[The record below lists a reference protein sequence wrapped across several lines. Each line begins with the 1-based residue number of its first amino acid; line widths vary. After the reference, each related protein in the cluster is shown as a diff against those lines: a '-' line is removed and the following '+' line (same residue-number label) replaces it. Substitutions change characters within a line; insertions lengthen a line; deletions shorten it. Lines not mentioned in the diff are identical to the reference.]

1 MKKQFLRNLSLSV
14 RNTTLRFGLI
24 ALVAITC
31 LPTFVQ
37 AQIVKTIAETIAIQ
51 YVGNVDNQPVFQI
64 EFENKE
70 QKPVQVSIKDE
81 DGNTLYF
88 EKIKDKKFSR
98 KFKFERLDAEDMKL
112 TFTLTTEKEKHV
124 QVFEVNTS
132 VRTVQDVV
140 VTKL

>member
-14 RNTTLRFGLI
+14 RKTTLRFGLA
-24 ALVAITC
+24 ALLAVTVLPAI
-31 LPTFVQ
+31 VQ

-51 YVGNVDNQPVFQI
+51 YIGTVDNQPVFQI

-70 QKPVQVSIKDE
+70 QKPIQVSIKDE

-98 KFKFERLDAEDMKL
+98 KFKFERPDAEDMKL
-112 TFTLTTEKEKHV
+112 TFTLATEKEKHV
-124 QVFEVNTS
+124 QVFEVNTQ
-132 VRTVQDVV
+132 VKVVQDVV